1 MYLIGGVLATDSE
14 SSNIVTRFILIIT
27 SIPMV
32 TTLAVI
38 QNPSGALALIL
49 SFIPFLAAPIM
60 VLRIALSSP
69 PLWQILLSM
78 LLMMAST
85 GTVIWVAAKVY
96 RVGIL
101 LYGKKP
107 TLREITRWLRYA

>member
-1 MYLIGGVLATDSE
+1 
-14 SSNIVTRFILIIT
+14 
-27 SIPMV
+27 
-32 TTLAVI
+32 
-38 QNPSGALALIL
+38 
-49 SFIPFLAAPIM
+49 
-60 VLRIALSSP
+60 
-69 PLWQILLSM
+69 
-78 LLMMAST
+78 LMMAST